1 MTQSATRIANVKW
14 NISVPPDF
22 DEATRIYLAS
32 QGGKK
37 GSLSSLVQKAVS
49 RYILSSLT
57 GESKEKVR
65 ASGLSQ
71 NELDKIIADGIAWA
85 KDQSRR
91 KSFLIQMF

>member
-1 MTQSATRIANVKW
+1 MTQSVTCTANVKW

-37 GSLSSLVQKAVS
+37 GALSALVQKAVS

-57 GESKEKVR
+57 RQAKEKVR
-65 ASGLSQ
+65 NSKLSQ
-71 NELDKIIADGIAWA
+71 GDLDKIIAKGIAWA
-85 KDQSRR
+85 KDQP
-91 KSFLIQMF
+91 Q

>member
-1 MTQSATRIANVKW
+1 MTQSTARIANVKW

-49 RYILSSLT
+49 
-57 GESKEKVR
+57 
-65 ASGLSQ
+65 
-71 NELDKIIADGIAWA
+71 
-85 KDQSRR
+85 
-91 KSFLIQMF
+91 

>member
-1 MTQSATRIANVKW
+1 MTQSTARIANVKW

-57 GESKEKVR
+57 GEVKEKVR
-65 ASGLSQ
+65 ASGLAQ
-71 NELDKIIADGIAWA
+71 DELDKIIADGLAWA
-85 KDQSRR
+85 KDQSR
-91 KSFLIQMF
+91 

>member
-1 MTQSATRIANVKW
+1 MNHSVTRVANVKW

-32 QGGKK
+32 RGGKK

-49 RYILSSLT
+49 LYILDSLT
-57 GESKEKVR
+57 AEAKDKVR

-71 NELDKIIADGIAWA
+71 KELDKIVADGIAWA
-85 KDQSRR
+85 KNQSG
-91 KSFLIQMF
+91 

>member
-1 MTQSATRIANVKW
+1 MTKPATRIANVKW

-65 ASGLSQ
+65 TSGLSQ
-71 NELDKIIADGIAWA
+71 SELEKIIADGLALA
-85 KDQSRR
+85 KDQSR
-91 KSFLIQMF
+91 

>member
-37 GSLSSLVQKAVS
+37 GSLSSLVQKAAS

-57 GESKEKVR
+57 GEAKEKVR

-85 KDQSRR
+85 KDQSR
-91 KSFLIQMF
+91 